1 VNDSYFDQLRHMDK
15 NRWAELLRK
24 LVDVG
29 GLPAMEI
36 IKAEVEAVAVVLGSV
51 CVSCGAELDN
61 GHNDTCAVCY
71 FSTQNEGSYDG
82 L

>member
-1 VNDSYFDQLRHMDK
+1 MNDSYFDQLRYMDRI
-15 NRWAELLRK
+15 RWAELLRK

-36 IKAEVEAVAVVLGSV
+36 VKAEVEAVAVVLGSV
-51 CVSCGAELDN
+51 CISCGAELNN
-61 GHNDTCAVCY
+61 GHPCAVCY

-82 L
+82 V